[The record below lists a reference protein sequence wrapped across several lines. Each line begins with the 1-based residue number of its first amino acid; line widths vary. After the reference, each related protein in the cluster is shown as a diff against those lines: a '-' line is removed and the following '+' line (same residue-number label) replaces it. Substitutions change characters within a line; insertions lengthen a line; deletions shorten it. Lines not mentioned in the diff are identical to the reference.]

1 MIEFSGQISNNIQID
16 RAKRL
21 IKYETMLFSV
31 SGIGIVI
38 LGIVLGL
45 LLGFLKDIWI
55 ELVVFSVGWS
65 IIIILINFS
74 PKNRL

>member
-1 MIEFSGQISNNIQID
+1 MIEFSGQILDSVQID

-21 IKYETMLFSV
+21 IKYETMLCSV

-55 ELVVFSVGWS
+55 ELVIFSVGWP
-65 IIIILINFS
+65 IIIILIN
-74 PKNRL
+74 

>member
-55 ELVVFSVGWS
+55 REQLSCRSFLLRMAGRSD
-65 IIIILINFS
+65 L
-74 PKNRL
+74 